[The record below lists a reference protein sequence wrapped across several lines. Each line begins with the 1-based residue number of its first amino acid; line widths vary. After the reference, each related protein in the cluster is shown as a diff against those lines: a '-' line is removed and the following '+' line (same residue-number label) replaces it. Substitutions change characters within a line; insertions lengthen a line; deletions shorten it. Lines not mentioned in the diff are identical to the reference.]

1 MNDDQV
7 FIAGSSF
14 HAGSLA
20 SLRKAVEIT
29 PIEFSSPAGLSALA
43 IEDEAL
49 SSRNTGC
56 QSISANRR
64 SASAATAGAPSN
76 TRICAPDAC
85 RTSIWESIVV
95 SELLK
100 VMSETIRRDRA

>member
-1 MNDDQV
+1 MNDDQI

-14 HAGSLA
+14 QAGSLA

-29 PIEFSSPAGLSALA
+29 PIEFSRPAGRSALA
-43 IEDEAL
+43 IEAEAL
-49 SSRNTGC
+49 SSRNTGG

-76 TRICAPDAC
+76 TRICAPEDC
-85 RTSIWESIVV
+85 STSIWELIDV
-95 SELLK
+95 SELSK
-100 VMSETIRRDRA
+100 VM